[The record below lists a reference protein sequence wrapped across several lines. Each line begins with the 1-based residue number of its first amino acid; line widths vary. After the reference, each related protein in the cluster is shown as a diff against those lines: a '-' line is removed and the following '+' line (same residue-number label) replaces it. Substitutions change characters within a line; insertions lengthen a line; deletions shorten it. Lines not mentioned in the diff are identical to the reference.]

1 MKEKIEVAAQPLSDE
16 AITAALEKLP
26 GWERSGDS
34 ITRTFKLPSYAAGLM
49 FAAAVGTLAE
59 GYDHHPDLY
68 IGYKTVR
75 VTFSTHDAG
84 NKISQKDIDIAAA
97 INALPYPKA

>member
-1 MKEKIEVAAQPLSDE
+1 MPTQPLTDE
-16 AITAALEKLP
+16 AIRAALEALP
-26 GWERSGDS
+26 GWERDGDS

-59 GYDHHPDLY
+59 GHDHHPDLY

-75 VTFSTHDAG
+75 VTFTTHDAG
-84 NKISQKDIDIAAA
+84 NKISQKDIDLAAA

>member
-1 MKEKIEVAAQPLSDE
+1 MATQPLTDE
-16 AITAALEKLP
+16 AIATALEGLP
-26 GWERSGDS
+26 GWERTGDS

-49 FAAAVGTLAE
+49 FAAAVGALAE
-59 GYDHHPDLY
+59 GYDHHPDLF

-97 INALPYPKA
+97 INALPYPKS